1 MEIDDSLKQL
11 ISEIL
16 SLADSLSAEIMIGI
30 RLNSWSKKTWA
41 TNGTMMRDAL
51 MIDGLRFEETDDFFR
66 ESKLK
71 DGSILE
77 NNDHDLQHVTEE
89 RENLNVEIE
98 KILENLNNHRMKLHD
113 SLKQLISEILT
124 FADSLSAEILI
135 GVRRVPQS
143 GRPC

>member
-30 RLNSWSKKTWA
+30 RLNSWSQKTWA

-51 MIDGLRFEETDDFFR
+51 MIDGLRFDETDDFFR
-66 ESKLK
+66 KTKLK

-77 NNDHDLQHVTEE
+77 DNDHDLQHVTEE
-89 RENLNVEIE
+89 RE
-98 KILENLNNHRMKLHD
+98 KILENSNNQRMDLHD

-124 FADSLSAEILI
+124 FADRLSAEILI
-135 GVRRVPQS
+135 GVRRVPRS
-143 GRPC
+143 GSPC